1 MRISTSMLY
10 RLGGERILQQQ
21 SEMLRTQQQ
30 LSTGRRI
37 LTPSEDPIGATQV
50 LRESQAKARVEQFV
64 TNQSAARSALSLAE
78 ATLGDAGNAITDA
91 RTALVTA
98 GNSTMSDSDRHS
110 IALDLQ
116 AQYDRLLG
124 LANTRDANGDYV
136 FAGYRGTTQPFAATT
151 TGAQYLGDE
160 GVRSISIGD
169 SRSIPLS
176 VSGAWV
182 FDRAPGGNG
191 TFTIAPGSANA
202 GTAVHDGGAV
212 ADPAAV
218 NKHSYRVQFHV
229 SGGVTTYDV
238 VDVTASTNVVT
249 GAAFSPDQA
258 ITFGGLQVRVTGAP
272 ADNDRFDIAPS
283 TPTSLF
289 KTLKDAIAALQAPAN
304 TPAARAALGN
314 AVASGINALDQAH
327 DRMLDA
333 RAIMGAHLKEIDTLG
348 DLTATVSEQ
357 HAANL
362 SRLQDLDYAVAI
374 TRFSAQQVALQAA
387 QQSFLKVANLS
398 IFDKI

>member
-78 ATLGDAGNAITDA
+78 ATLGDAGNAVADA

-98 GNSTMSDSDRHS
+98 GNSTMSDSDRRS
-110 IALDLQ
+110 LALDLQ

-136 FAGYRGTTQPFAATT
+136 FAGYRGATRPFAATT

-169 SRSIPLS
+169 SRSVPLS

-191 TFTIAPGSANA
+191 TFTIAPGSTNA

-212 ADPAAV
+212 ADPAAL
-218 NKHSYRVQFHV
+218 NGHSYRIQFHV
-229 SGGVTTYDV
+229 SGGATTYDV

-258 ITFGGLQVRVTGAP
+258 LTFGGLQVRVTGVP

-283 TPTSLF
+283 APTSLF
-289 KTLKDAIAALQAPAN
+289 RTLKDAIAALQAPAN
-304 TPAARAALGN
+304 TAAARATLGN
-314 AVASGINALDQAH
+314 ALASGIGALDQAH
-327 DRMLDA
+327 DRILDA

-362 SRLQDLDYAVAI
+362 SRLQDLDYAAAI

-398 IFDKI
+398 IFDKL